1 MQSAGEPTE
10 LQQLEAQR
18 QAVLNKG
25 DAESATKHEMQILA
39 TLLNSQ
45 FGQAHVDQQ
54 QDLVMLQVGVH
65 TISHTSNLVI
75 LHTCLPCTPTMVWS
89 SVHPAHLLQL
99 VTCLIATACCGSAV
113 ALGFA
118 WHVPE
123 EIVWFAGRPTA
134 CYCRL
139 QGRQSELF

>member
-25 DAESATKHEMQILA
+25 DVESATKHEMQILA

-54 QDLVMLQVGVH
+54 QDLVMLQVTAH
-65 TISHTSNLVI
+65 TVSCNSMVMQCLALCYSTGNSCLLV
-75 LHTCLPCTPTMVWS
+75 
-89 SVHPAHLLQL
+89 
-99 VTCLIATACCGSAV
+99 
-113 ALGFA
+113 
-118 WHVPE
+118 
-123 EIVWFAGRPTA
+123 
-134 CYCRL
+134 
-139 QGRQSELF
+139 